1 MTDSST
7 GSRGSTQL
15 NSYKHVVYWHDTEK
29 VTAEPPLRESADC
42 DVCIVGGGFTGLWTA
57 YFLKEAAPA
66 LDIRIVEANHSG
78 YGASGRA
85 DGFVTPTIGKDIQA
99 LVKEFGLQRA
109 LEASRAVGR
118 SILEIGRF
126 ARRNRVDAE
135 YEANDYLMVA
145 TDAAQLKRLEH
156 DRGLAEQMGAAQAE
170 ILPREESQALVGSP
184 AVLASMRTGG
194 ALVNPFR
201 LSRGIARVVREKGVT
216 IYDNSPCLRVE
227 PGVRPTVV
235 TAGGR
240 VRADKVVL
248 ATNVHMD
255 AFPPFRRKVIPIWTY
270 AMVSEPLTDAQLG
283 RVNWAGREG
292 LVEAKSLLTCVR
304 FTHDNRIMFAGGPAP
319 YYYGRDKRQRN
330 MNRPEVY
337 RRIHQE
343 FLRFFPMWADVEF
356 SYAYGGTADVVRDFA
371 PHFGRLGGGN
381 ILYGYGYC
389 GNGIA
394 ATHTGGKV
402 LRDLTLGKDTDYS
415 RLLFV
420 DDERRKPP
428 ASFPP
433 DPVLFAGAR
442 AVARLMDWKDSRA

>member
-1 MTDSST
+1 M
-7 GSRGSTQL
+7 
-15 NSYKHVVYWHDTEK
+15 NAYKHVVYWHDTEK
-29 VTAEPPLRESADC
+29 VTIEAPLRERVDC

-57 YFLKEAAPA
+57 YFLKEAEPA

-109 LEASRAVGR
+109 LEASQAVGR

-126 ARRNRVDAE
+126 ARKNRVDAE

-156 DRGLAEQMGAAQAE
+156 DRALAERMGAAQAE
-170 ILPREESQALVGSP
+170 ILPREESRAVIGSP
-184 AVLASMRTGG
+184 AVLGSMRTGG
-194 ALVNPFR
+194 ALVNPFK

-235 TAGGR
+235 TAGGQ
-240 VRADKVVL
+240 VKADKVVL

-270 AMVSEPLTDAQLG
+270 AMVSEPLSDAQLG
-283 RVNWAGREG
+283 RVNWEGREG
-292 LVEAKSLLTCVR
+292 LVEAKSLLTCAR
-304 FTHDNRIMFAGGPAP
+304 FTHGNRIMFAGGPTP

-337 RRIHQE
+337 REIHRE
-343 FLRFFPMWADVEF
+343 FLRFFPMWGDVEF
-356 SYAYGGTADVVRDFA
+356 SYAYGGAADVVRDFA

-402 LRDLTLGKDTDYS
+402 LRDLTLGKDTDFS

-428 ASFPP
+428 AAFPP

>member
-1 MTDSST
+1 M
-7 GSRGSTQL
+7 
-15 NSYKHVVYWHDTEK
+15 NAYKHVVYWHDTEK
-29 VTAEPPLRESADC
+29 VTAEPPLRESVDC

-109 LEASRAVGR
+109 LEASQAVGR

-126 ARRNRVDAE
+126 ARKNRVDAE

-156 DRGLAEQMGAAQAE
+156 DRALAERMGAAQAE
-170 ILPREESQALVGSP
+170 ILPRAETQALIGSP
-184 AVLASMRTGG
+184 AVLAGMRTGG
-194 ALVNPFR
+194 ALVNPFK

-240 VRADKVVL
+240 VKADKVVL

-292 LVEAKSLLTCVR
+292 LVEAKSLLTCAR

-337 RRIHQE
+337 QEIHRE
-343 FLRFFPMWADVEF
+343 FLRFFPMWDDVKF
-356 SYAYGGTADVVRDFA
+356 SYAYGGTADVVRDYA
-371 PHFGRLGGGN
+371 PHFGSLAGGN

-415 RLLFV
+415 RLLVV
-420 DDERRKPP
+420 DDERRRPP

>member
-1 MTDSST
+1 M
-7 GSRGSTQL
+7 
-15 NSYKHVVYWHDTEK
+15 NAYKHVVYWHDTEK
-29 VTAEPPLRESADC
+29 VTVEAPLRESVDC

-57 YFLKEAAPA
+57 YFLKEAEPA

-109 LEASRAVGR
+109 LEASQAVGR

-156 DRGLAEQMGAAQAE
+156 DRGLAERMGASQAE
-170 ILPREESQALVGSP
+170 ILSREESQAVIGSP
-184 AVLASMRTGG
+184 AVLGSMRTGG
-194 ALVNPFR
+194 ALVNPFK
-201 LSRGIARVVREKGVT
+201 LSRGLARVVREKGVT
-216 IYDNSPCLRVE
+216 IYDNSPCLHVE

-235 TAGGR
+235 TAGGQ
-240 VRADKVVL
+240 VKADKVVL

-283 RVNWAGREG
+283 RVNWEGREG
-292 LVEAKSLLTCVR
+292 LVEAKSLLTCAR

-337 RRIHQE
+337 QEIHRG
-343 FLRFFPMWADVEF
+343 FLRFFPMWGDVEF

-402 LRDLTLGKDTDYS
+402 LRDLTLGKETDYS

-433 DPVLFAGAR
+433 DPVLFAGTR
-442 AVARLMDWKDSRA
+442 AMARLMDWKDSRA

>member
-1 MTDSST
+1 M
-7 GSRGSTQL
+7 
-15 NSYKHVVYWHDTEK
+15 NAYKHVVYWHDTEK
-29 VTAEPPLRESADC
+29 VTIEAPLRERVDC

-57 YFLKEAAPA
+57 YFLKEAEPA

-109 LEASRAVGR
+109 LEASQAVGR

-126 ARRNRVDAE
+126 ARKNRVDAE

-156 DRGLAEQMGAAQAE
+156 DRALAERMGAAQAE
-170 ILPREESQALVGSP
+170 ILPREESRAVIGSP
-184 AVLASMRTGG
+184 AVLGSMRTGG
-194 ALVNPFR
+194 ALVNPFK

-235 TAGGR
+235 TAGGQ
-240 VRADKVVL
+240 VKADKVVL

-270 AMVSEPLTDAQLG
+270 AMVSEPLSDAQLG
-283 RVNWAGREG
+283 RVNWEGREG
-292 LVEAKSLLTCVR
+292 LVEAKSLLTCAR
-304 FTHDNRIMFAGGPAP
+304 FTHGNRIMFAGGPTP

-337 RRIHQE
+337 REIHRE
-343 FLRFFPMWADVEF
+343 FLRFFPMWGDVEF

-402 LRDLTLGKDTDYS
+402 LRDLTLGKDTDFS

-420 DDERRKPP
+420 DDGRRKPP
-428 ASFPP
+428 AAFPP

>member
-1 MTDSST
+1 MN
-7 GSRGSTQL
+7 G
-15 NSYKHVVYWHDTEK
+15 YKHVVYWHDTEQ
-29 VTAEPPLRESADC
+29 VTAGPPQRGAVDC

-57 YFLKEAAPA
+57 YFLKQAEPA
-66 LDIRIVEANHSG
+66 LDIRIVEARHSG
-78 YGASGRA
+78 FGASGRA

-99 LVKEFGLQRA
+99 LVQEFGAQRA
-109 LEASRAVGR
+109 LKASQAVGR

-126 ARRNRVDAE
+126 TRKNKIDAE

-145 TDAAQLKRLEH
+145 TDQAQLKRLRQ
-156 DRGLAEQMGAAQAE
+156 DRALAERMGAAQPE
-170 ILPREESQALVGSP
+170 ILPAAPSQEIVGSP
-184 AVLASMRTGG
+184 AIVGSMRTGG

-201 LSRGIARVVREKGVT
+201 LARGIARVVREQGVT
-216 IYDNSPCLRVE
+216 VYDDSPCLRVE
-227 PGVRPTVV
+227 RGVRPTVV

-240 VRADKVVL
+240 VTADKVVL

-255 AFPPFRRKVIPIWTY
+255 AFPPFRRKVIPVWTY
-270 AMVSEPLTDAQLG
+270 AMVSEPLTDRQLS

-292 LVEAKSLLTCVR
+292 LVEARSLLTCAR
-304 FTHDNRIMFAGGPAP
+304 LTHDNRVMFAGGPVP

-330 MNRPEVY
+330 MNRSEVY
-337 RRIHQE
+337 REIHRE
-343 FLRFFPMWADVEF
+343 FLRFFPMWSDVEF
-356 SYAYGGTADVVRDFA
+356 GYAYGGTIDVVRDFA
-371 PHFGRLGGGN
+371 PHFGTIGGN

-402 LRDLTLGKDTDYS
+402 LRDLLLGKDSDYS

-420 DDERRKPP
+420 DGEQRRPP

-433 DPVLFAGAR
+433 EPLLYAGAR
-442 AVARLMDWKDSRA
+442 AMARLMNWKDGRS

>member
-1 MTDSST
+1 
-7 GSRGSTQL
+7 L
-15 NSYKHVVYWHDTEK
+15 NAYKHVVYWHDTEK
-29 VTAEPPLRESADC
+29 VTIEAPLRERVDC

-57 YFLKEAAPA
+57 YFLKEAEPA

-109 LEASRAVGR
+109 LEASQAVGR

-126 ARRNRVDAE
+126 ARKNRVDAE

-156 DRGLAEQMGAAQAE
+156 DRALAERMGAAQAE
-170 ILPREESQALVGSP
+170 ILPREESRAVIGSP
-184 AVLASMRTGG
+184 AVLGSMRTGG
-194 ALVNPFR
+194 ALVNPFK

-235 TAGGR
+235 TAGGQ
-240 VRADKVVL
+240 VKADKVVL

-270 AMVSEPLTDAQLG
+270 AMVSEPLSDAQLG
-283 RVNWAGREG
+283 RVNWEGREG
-292 LVEAKSLLTCVR
+292 LVEAKSLLTCAR
-304 FTHDNRIMFAGGPAP
+304 FTHGNRIMFAGGPTP

-337 RRIHQE
+337 REIHRE
-343 FLRFFPMWADVEF
+343 FLRFFPMWGDVEF

-402 LRDLTLGKDTDYS
+402 LRDLTLGKDTDFS

-428 ASFPP
+428 AAFPP